1 MSADMS
7 DCPARIWL
15 AMTFL
20 SVAGFLVLLVLL
32 LAIAALGK
40 YLLTGRRTSISGADL
55 RAEPKAR
62 RP

>member
-7 DCPARIWL
+7 DCPAPTWL

-20 SVAGFLVLLVLL
+20 SFAGFLVLLVLL

-40 YLLTGRRTSISGADL
+40 YLLTGHRITIG
-55 RAEPKAR
+55 KAR
-62 RP
+62 HDQR